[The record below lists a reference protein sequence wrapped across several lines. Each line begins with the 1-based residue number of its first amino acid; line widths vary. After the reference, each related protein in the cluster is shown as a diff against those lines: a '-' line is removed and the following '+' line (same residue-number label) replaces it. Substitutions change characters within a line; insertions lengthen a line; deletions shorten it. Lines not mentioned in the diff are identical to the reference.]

1 MGPFSRHMARLRP
14 ALLEAVAPAARVTAA
29 QGYLQKPHCTI
40 ITGWAWDPHQPDVPL
55 EVEIYDGERRL
66 ATVPAYWYRRDLA
79 RAGLGGGRHAYR
91 YTPPAALKD
100 GRVHLPLETHLNGA
114 LAGDPNAGPEMHF
127 SFFDLIAHLAKTRA
141 YTAGTIVGSGT
152 VSNADPARGVSC
164 LAERRMR
171 EILEHGKPETE
182 FLKAG
187 DRVHIEMK
195 DARGASLFGAIEQ
208 TVVPFTKASPR

>member
-1 MGPFSRHMARLRP
+1 MGLAEVWRHRTAPDEALTSLYGPSASHARAYSRIMEEVGVGPFSRHMARLRP

-100 GRVHLPLETHLNGA
+100 GRVHLVRARVPGT
-114 LAGDPNAGPEMHF
+114 D
-127 SFFDLIAHLAKTRA
+127 SDLIGSPAPLVCAEA
-141 YTAGTIVGSGT
+141 PAAAGG
-152 VSNADPARGVSC
+152 
-164 LAERRMR
+164 
-171 EILEHGKPETE
+171 
-182 FLKAG
+182 
-187 DRVHIEMK
+187 
-195 DARGASLFGAIEQ
+195 
-208 TVVPFTKASPR
+208 